1 MSRTRRPLEQL
12 SLGRILD
19 PSPVSPLISTRN
31 LVPGLSSSVVKLD
44 KLGKGETCRGVQ
56 LLFELTIVTRNRQL
70 LLAYSNDGLH
80 RFRCVYPVL
89 AVVK

>member
-1 MSRTRRPLEQL
+1 MSRKPLEQL

-44 KLGKGETCRGVQ
+44 KLGKGEYFSTVPFG
-56 LLFELTIVTRNRQL
+56 RQHE
-70 LLAYSNDGLH
+70 SDE
-80 RFRCVYPVL
+80 
-89 AVVK
+89 

>member
-1 MSRTRRPLEQL
+1 MSRKPLEQL

-44 KLGKGETCRGVQ
+44 KLGKGKGSQCV
-56 LLFELTIVTRNRQL
+56 LF
-70 LLAYSNDGLH
+70 
-80 RFRCVYPVL
+80 C
-89 AVVK
+89 